1 MNTIVPA
8 IGFGIVSA
16 SILAVAGVGFTLQ
29 FGVTNILNLAYGD
42 IMTAAAFVAYLVTS
56 AGLSVW
62 LALVAG
68 AAFGSVFSVLLNRC
82 IYTPFVRRGTR
93 LFGMIIVTNFF
104 SLKMPRPTSV
114 HIAGMAFTTVQLAII
129 AIAAVAMLLIHLLLR
144 YTKLGKAMR
153 ATAAD
158 PDLARN
164 CGIATDRVIDLAW
177 AISGALCGLA
187 GVILVMNVTAFTDTT
202 GAQFLIPI
210 VAVAVLGGIGQPY
223 GAMLGALVIGITS
236 EEENIPAPPINERP
250 RAPVLGKY
258 SETNPSMVGQKK
270 QMPAA
275 KTTTITANG
284 RVTLPKVVRERRGWQ
299 AGTRSRML
307 AGSAAIEKQNTF
319 TVRQHGRQMRERRR
333 LPRAGATGDL
343 DHPGIAWR
351 AAPLRL

>member
-1 MNTIVPA
+1 VNTIVPA
-8 IGFGIVSA
+8 IGFGIVTA

-56 AGLSVW
+56 AGLNVW

-93 LFGMIIVTNFF
+93 LFGMIIVTIAVSLIVQNGLLAIFGASFF
-104 SLKMPRPTSV
+104 SLKMPHPSSV
-114 HIAGMAFTTVQLAII
+114 HIAGMVFTTVQLAII
-129 AIAAVAMLLIHLLLR
+129 AIAVVAMLLIHLLLR

-187 GVILVMNVTAFTDTT
+187 GVILVMNVTAFTETT

-236 EEENIPAPPINERP
+236 EVA
-250 RAPVLGKY
+250 
-258 SETNPSMVGQKK
+258 
-270 QMPAA
+270 
-275 KTTTITANG
+275 
-284 RVTLPKVVRERRGWQ
+284 
-299 AGTRSRML
+299 
-307 AGSAAIEKQNTF
+307 AAIFNPEYKDVVAFVILVIVLLARPQGILSE
-319 TVRQHGRQMRERRR
+319 V
-333 LPRAGATGDL
+333 AT
-343 DHPGIAWR
+343 R
-351 AAPLRL
+351 KEVAA

>member
-8 IGFGIVSA
+8 IGFGIVTA

-56 AGLSVW
+56 AGLNVW

-93 LFGMIIVTNFF
+93 LFGMIIVTIAVSLMVQNGLLAIFGASFF
-104 SLKMPRPTSV
+104 SLKMPQPSSV
-114 HIAGMAFTTVQLAII
+114 HIAGMVFTTVQLAII
-129 AIAAVAMLLIHLLLR
+129 AIAVVAMLLIHLLLR

-187 GVILVMNVTAFTDTT
+187 GVILVMNVTAFTETT

-236 EEENIPAPPINERP
+236 EVA
-250 RAPVLGKY
+250 
-258 SETNPSMVGQKK
+258 
-270 QMPAA
+270 
-275 KTTTITANG
+275 
-284 RVTLPKVVRERRGWQ
+284 
-299 AGTRSRML
+299 
-307 AGSAAIEKQNTF
+307 AAIFNPEYKDVVAFVILVIVLLARPQ
-319 TVRQHGRQMRERRR
+319 
-333 LPRAGATGDL
+333 
-343 DHPGIAWR
+343 GILSEV
-351 AAPLRL
+351 AARKEVAA

>member
-8 IGFGIVSA
+8 IGFGIVTA

-56 AGLSVW
+56 AGLNVW

-93 LFGMIIVTNFF
+93 LFGMIIVTIAVSLIVQNGLLAIFGASFF
-104 SLKMPRPTSV
+104 SLKMPHPSSV
-114 HIAGMAFTTVQLAII
+114 HIAGMVFTTVQLAII
-129 AIAAVAMLLIHLLLR
+129 AIAVVAMLLIHLLLR

-187 GVILVMNVTAFTDTT
+187 GVILVMNVTAFTETT

-236 EEENIPAPPINERP
+236 EVA
-250 RAPVLGKY
+250 
-258 SETNPSMVGQKK
+258 
-270 QMPAA
+270 
-275 KTTTITANG
+275 
-284 RVTLPKVVRERRGWQ
+284 
-299 AGTRSRML
+299 
-307 AGSAAIEKQNTF
+307 AAIFNPEYKDVVAFVILVIVLLARPQ
-319 TVRQHGRQMRERRR
+319 GILSEI
-333 LPRAGATGDL
+333 AT
-343 DHPGIAWR
+343 R
-351 AAPLRL
+351 KEVAA

>member
-8 IGFGIVSA
+8 IGFGIVTA

-68 AAFGSVFSVLLNRC
+68 AVFGSVFSVLLNRC

-93 LFGMIIVTNFF
+93 LFGMIIVTIAVSLIVQNGLLAIFGANFF

-223 GAMLGALVIGITS
+223 GAMLGALVIGITTEVAAAVFSPQYKDVVAFVILVIVLLARPQGILS
-236 EEENIPAPPINERP
+236 EVATRKE
-250 RAPVLGKY
+250 V
-258 SETNPSMVGQKK
+258 
-270 QMPAA
+270 AA
-275 KTTTITANG
+275 
-284 RVTLPKVVRERRGWQ
+284 
-299 AGTRSRML
+299 
-307 AGSAAIEKQNTF
+307 
-319 TVRQHGRQMRERRR
+319 
-333 LPRAGATGDL
+333 
-343 DHPGIAWR
+343 
-351 AAPLRL
+351 

>member
-1 MNTIVPA
+1 VNTIVPA
-8 IGFGIVSA
+8 IGFGIVTA

-68 AAFGSVFSVLLNRC
+68 AVFGSVFSVLLNRC

-93 LFGMIIVTNFF
+93 LFGMIIVTIAVSLIVQNGLLAIFGANFF

-223 GAMLGALVIGITS
+223 GAMLGALVIGITT
-236 EEENIPAPPINERP
+236 EVA
-250 RAPVLGKY
+250 
-258 SETNPSMVGQKK
+258 
-270 QMPAA
+270 
-275 KTTTITANG
+275 
-284 RVTLPKVVRERRGWQ
+284 
-299 AGTRSRML
+299 
-307 AGSAAIEKQNTF
+307 AAIFSPEYKDVVAFVILVIVLLARPQGILSE
-319 TVRQHGRQMRERRR
+319 V
-333 LPRAGATGDL
+333 AT
-343 DHPGIAWR
+343 R
-351 AAPLRL
+351 KEVAA

>member
-8 IGFGIVSA
+8 IGFGIVTA

-42 IMTAAAFVAYLVTS
+42 IMTAAAFVAYLLTR
-56 AGLSVW
+56 AGFSVW

-82 IYTPFVRRGTR
+82 VYTPFVGRGTR
-93 LFGMIIVTNFF
+93 LFGMIIVTIAVSLIVQNGLLAIFGANFF

-114 HIAGMAFTTVQLAII
+114 DVAGMTFTTDQLAII
-129 AIAAVAMLLIHLLLR
+129 AIAVVVMLLIHLLLR

-164 CGIATDRVIDLAW
+164 CGIATERVIDLAW

-187 GVILVMNVTAFTDTT
+187 GVILVMNVTSFTDTT
-202 GAQFLIPI
+202 GSAFLIPI

-223 GAMLGALVIGITS
+223 GAMLGALVIGIAS
-236 EEENIPAPPINERP
+236 E
-250 RAPVLGKY
+250 
-258 SETNPSMVGQKK
+258 
-270 QMPAA
+270 
-275 KTTTITANG
+275 
-284 RVTLPKVVRERRGWQ
+284 VT
-299 AGTRSRML
+299 
-307 AGSAAIEKQNTF
+307 AAIFNPEYKDVVAFVILVIVLLARPQGILSE
-319 TVRQHGRQMRERRR
+319 V
-333 LPRAGATGDL
+333 AT
-343 DHPGIAWR
+343 R
-351 AAPLRL
+351 KEVAA

>member
-1 MNTIVPA
+1 VNTLVPA
-8 IGFGIVSA
+8 IGFGIVTA

-68 AAFGSVFSVLLNRC
+68 AVFGSVFSVLLNRC
-82 IYTPFVRRGTR
+82 IYAPFVRRGTR
-93 LFGMIIVTNFF
+93 LFGMIIVTIAISLMVQNGLLAIFGANFF
-104 SLKMPRPTSV
+104 SLKMPRPASV

-177 AISGALCGLA
+177 AISGTLCGLA

-202 GAQFLIPI
+202 GSEFLIPI

-223 GAMLGALVIGITS
+223 GAMLGALVIGIAS
-236 EEENIPAPPINERP
+236 EVAAAVISPDYKNVVAFVILVIVLLVRP
-250 RAPVLGKY
+250 QGIL
-258 SETNPSMVGQKK
+258 SEIATRKEV
-270 QMPAA
+270 AA
-275 KTTTITANG
+275 
-284 RVTLPKVVRERRGWQ
+284 
-299 AGTRSRML
+299 
-307 AGSAAIEKQNTF
+307 
-319 TVRQHGRQMRERRR
+319 
-333 LPRAGATGDL
+333 
-343 DHPGIAWR
+343 
-351 AAPLRL
+351 

>member
-8 IGFGIVSA
+8 IGFGIVTA

-56 AGLSVW
+56 AGLNVW

-68 AAFGSVFSVLLNRC
+68 AALGSVFSVLLNRC

-93 LFGMIIVTNFF
+93 LFGMIIVTIAVSLIVQNGLLAIFGANFF
-104 SLKMPRPTSV
+104 SLKMPRPSSV
-114 HIAGMAFTTVQLAII
+114 HIAGMVFTTVQLAII
-129 AIAAVAMLLIHLLLR
+129 AIAVVAMLLIHLLLR

-187 GVILVMNVTAFTDTT
+187 GVILVMNVTAFTETT

-236 EEENIPAPPINERP
+236 EVA
-250 RAPVLGKY
+250 
-258 SETNPSMVGQKK
+258 
-270 QMPAA
+270 
-275 KTTTITANG
+275 
-284 RVTLPKVVRERRGWQ
+284 
-299 AGTRSRML
+299 
-307 AGSAAIEKQNTF
+307 AAIFNPEYKDVVAFVILVIVLLARPQ
-319 TVRQHGRQMRERRR
+319 
-333 LPRAGATGDL
+333 
-343 DHPGIAWR
+343 GILSEV
-351 AAPLRL
+351 AARKEVAA

>member
-1 MNTIVPA
+1 VNTIVPA
-8 IGFGIVSA
+8 IGFGIVTA

-62 LALVAG
+62 LALVTG

-93 LFGMIIVTNFF
+93 LFGMIIVTIAVSLIVQNGLLAIFGAGFF
-104 SLKMPRPTSV
+104 SLKMPRPSSV
-114 HIAGMAFTTVQLAII
+114 HIAGMVFTTVQLAII
-129 AIAAVAMLLIHLLLR
+129 AIAVVAMLLIHLLLR

-187 GVILVMNVTAFTDTT
+187 GVILVMNVTAFTETT
-202 GAQFLIPI
+202 GSQFLIPI

-236 EEENIPAPPINERP
+236 EVA
-250 RAPVLGKY
+250 
-258 SETNPSMVGQKK
+258 
-270 QMPAA
+270 
-275 KTTTITANG
+275 
-284 RVTLPKVVRERRGWQ
+284 
-299 AGTRSRML
+299 
-307 AGSAAIEKQNTF
+307 AAIFNPEYKDVVAFVILVIVLLARPQ
-319 TVRQHGRQMRERRR
+319 
-333 LPRAGATGDL
+333 
-343 DHPGIAWR
+343 GILSEV
-351 AAPLRL
+351 AARKEVAA

>member
-8 IGFGIVSA
+8 IGFGIVTA

-42 IMTAAAFVAYLVTS
+42 IMTAAAFVAYFVTS

-68 AAFGSVFSVLLNRC
+68 AVFGSVFSVLLNRC

-93 LFGMIIVTNFF
+93 LFGMIIVTIAVSLIVQNGLLAIFGANFF
-104 SLKMPRPTSV
+104 SLQMPRPSSV
-114 HIAGMAFTTVQLAII
+114 HIAGMVFTTVQLAII
-129 AIAAVAMLLIHLLLR
+129 AIAVVAMLLIHLLLR

-187 GVILVMNVTAFTDTT
+187 GVILVMNVTAFTNTT

-223 GAMLGALVIGITS
+223 GAMLGALVIGITT
-236 EEENIPAPPINERP
+236 EVA
-250 RAPVLGKY
+250 
-258 SETNPSMVGQKK
+258 
-270 QMPAA
+270 
-275 KTTTITANG
+275 
-284 RVTLPKVVRERRGWQ
+284 
-299 AGTRSRML
+299 
-307 AGSAAIEKQNTF
+307 AAIFNPEYKDVVAFVILVIVLLARPQGILSE
-319 TVRQHGRQMRERRR
+319 V
-333 LPRAGATGDL
+333 AT
-343 DHPGIAWR
+343 R
-351 AAPLRL
+351 KEVAA

>member
-8 IGFGIVSA
+8 IGFGLVTA

-56 AGLSVW
+56 AGLNVW

-68 AAFGSVFSVLLNRC
+68 AAFGSVFSVLLNRG

-93 LFGMIIVTNFF
+93 LFGMIIVTIAVSLMVQNGLLAIFGANFF

-114 HIAGMAFTTVQLAII
+114 HFAGMVFTTVQLAII
-129 AIAAVAMLLIHLLLR
+129 AIAVVVMLLIHVLLR

-202 GAQFLIPI
+202 GSQFLIPI
-210 VAVAVLGGIGQPY
+210 IAVAVLGGIGQPY
-223 GAMLGALVIGITS
+223 GAMLGALVIGIAT
-236 EEENIPAPPINERP
+236 EVA
-250 RAPVLGKY
+250 
-258 SETNPSMVGQKK
+258 
-270 QMPAA
+270 
-275 KTTTITANG
+275 
-284 RVTLPKVVRERRGWQ
+284 
-299 AGTRSRML
+299 
-307 AGSAAIEKQNTF
+307 AAIFNPEYKDVVAFVILVIVLLARPQGILSE
-319 TVRQHGRQMRERRR
+319 V
-333 LPRAGATGDL
+333 AT
-343 DHPGIAWR
+343 R
-351 AAPLRL
+351 KEVAA

>member
-1 MNTIVPA
+1 VNTLVPA
-8 IGFGIVSA
+8 IGFGIVTA

-68 AAFGSVFSVLLNRC
+68 TAFGSVFSVLLNRC
-82 IYTPFVRRGTR
+82 IYIPFVRRGTR
-93 LFGMIIVTNFF
+93 LFGMIIVTIAISLMVQNGLLAIFGANFF
-104 SLKMPRPTSV
+104 SLKMPRPAPV
-114 HIAGMAFTTVQLAII
+114 HFAGMVFTTVQLAII
-129 AIAAVAMLLIHLLLR
+129 AIAVVAMLLIHLLLR

-164 CGIATDRVIDLAW
+164 CGIATERVIDLAW

-223 GAMLGALVIGITS
+223 GAMLGALVIGIAS
-236 EEENIPAPPINERP
+236 EVA
-250 RAPVLGKY
+250 
-258 SETNPSMVGQKK
+258 
-270 QMPAA
+270 
-275 KTTTITANG
+275 
-284 RVTLPKVVRERRGWQ
+284 
-299 AGTRSRML
+299 
-307 AGSAAIEKQNTF
+307 AAIFNPEYKDVVAFVILVIVLLARPQGILSE
-319 TVRQHGRQMRERRR
+319 V
-333 LPRAGATGDL
+333 AT
-343 DHPGIAWR
+343 R
-351 AAPLRL
+351 KEVAA